1 MPDLPTV
8 AETVPGFE
16 SKGWLALMAPAGTPD
31 AIVRKINADL
41 AVALDHPDVR
51 QKFETLGTY
60 IRPLSPEQTGAF
72 IKSEQALWW
81 PVVRAVNAE
90 KK

>member
-1 MPDLPTV
+1 M
-8 AETVPGFE
+8 PGFE

-31 AIVRKINADL
+31 AVVRKINTDL
-41 AVALDHPDVR
+41 RTALDHPEVKR
-51 QKFETLGTY
+51 KFETLGTY
-60 IRPLSPEQTGAF
+60 IRPLSPEETGAF

-81 PVVRAVNAE
+81 PVVRAVNE